1 MKRLLFTIYLLLYFR
16 FAQYDV
22 SGYWLSL
29 VAGHFVEPWPWTMA
43 LVATGVLLLVLCLT
57 ERLLAHWHKPVIVAY
72 AIVAW
77 LATAGVGMAFT
88 TVWHQLLLAAGG
100 LVLAW
105 LLMITD
111 KHLRH
116 RSRIT
121 PQTFGVNFQFF
132 AVQMLL
138 LCLYVGVGNGVS
150 DLQHYEL
157 RTAQALQS
165 KHPKRAY
172 KVGDK
177 SYATSHRLFAM
188 RCYLMA
194 TTQKRGWATRCSA
207 KWCQPV
213 VPPVCYCCQP
223 TITNNC
229 CCPHRN
235 LKGYWAAGAMLT
247 RVPLPICTAVPG
259 CQHSWEMASTPLLQT
274 TTCVLYCSN
283 ANLTCL
289 PKRLS
294 TITPPRWRR
303 ANCHAILHKRS
314 YCTNAHAH
322 NPMCSIPTA
331 TLRRTTA
338 IIPIWPTLYPTAP
351 FALTCCATRMAKPI
365 GGGTAT
371 EAAISERPFV

>member
-29 VAGHFVEPWPWTMA
+29 AAGHFVEPWPWTMA

-57 ERLLAHWHKPVIVAY
+57 EKLLAHWHKPVIVAY

-111 KHLRH
+111 KRLRH

-138 LCLYVGVGNGVS
+138 LCLYVGVGNGVT

-194 TTQKRGWATRCSA
+194 TTQKKGLGDEVFSQMVPAGGAASLLLLPTDNYQQLLLPASKLEGLLGSRRHANEGALAYLHRCAWLSAFKGDGKHTAAADYYLCALLLERKLDLFAKEIVNYYPTEVAQSKLPRYFAQALILYQRTRT
-207 KWCQPV
+207 QPKV
-213 VPPVCYCCQP
+213 FY
-223 TITNNC
+223 TDSNIEANYHDYTD
-229 CCPHRN
+229 
-235 LKGYWAAGAMLT
+235 
-247 RVPLPICTAVPG
+247 
-259 CQHSWEMASTPLLQT
+259 MAD
-274 TTCVLYCSN
+274 
-283 ANLTCL
+283 
-289 PKRLS
+289 
-294 TITPPRWRR
+294 
-303 ANCHAILHKRS
+303 
-314 YCTNAHAH
+314 
-322 NPMCSIPTA
+322 SIPDRTVR
-331 TLRRTTA
+331 TNMLRYSYGETY
-338 IIPIWPTLYPTAP
+338 WWWYSY
-351 FALTCCATRMAKPI
+351 
-365 GGGTAT
+365 GGCHK
-371 EAAISERPFV
+371 

>member
-29 VAGHFVEPWPWTMA
+29 TAGHFVEPWPWTMA
-43 LVATGVLLLVLCLT
+43 LVATGVLLLMLCLA
-57 ERLLAHWHKPVIVAY
+57 EKLLAHWHKPAIVAY

-111 KHLRH
+111 KRLRH

-138 LCLYVGVGNGVS
+138 LCLFVGVGNGVT

-194 TTQKRGWATRCSA
+194 TTHKKGLGDEVFSQMVPDGGAASLLLLPTDNYQQLLLPASKLEGLLGSRRHANEGALAYLHRCAWLSAFKGDGKHTAAADYYLCALLLERKLDLFAKEIVNYYPTEVAQSKLPRYFAQALILYQRTRT
-207 KWCQPV
+207 QPKV
-213 VPPVCYCCQP
+213 FY
-223 TITNNC
+223 TDSNIEANYRDYTD
-229 CCPHRN
+229 
-235 LKGYWAAGAMLT
+235 
-247 RVPLPICTAVPG
+247 
-259 CQHSWEMASTPLLQT
+259 MAD
-274 TTCVLYCSN
+274 
-283 ANLTCL
+283 
-289 PKRLS
+289 
-294 TITPPRWRR
+294 
-303 ANCHAILHKRS
+303 
-314 YCTNAHAH
+314 
-322 NPMCSIPTA
+322 SIPDRTVR
-331 TLRRTTA
+331 TNMLRYSYGETY
-338 IIPIWPTLYPTAP
+338 WWWYSY
-351 FALTCCATRMAKPI
+351 
-365 GGGTAT
+365 GGCHK
-371 EAAISERPFV
+371 

>member
-57 ERLLAHWHKPVIVAY
+57 EKLLAHWHKPVIVAY

-138 LCLYVGVGNGVS
+138 LCLYVGVGNGVT

-194 TTQKRGWATRCSA
+194 TTHKKGLGDEVFSQMVPAGGAASLLLLPTDNYQKLLLPASKLEGLLGSRRHANEGALAYLHRCAWLSAFKGDGKHTAAADYYLCALLLERKLDLFAKEIVYYYPTEVAQSKLPRYFAQALILYQRTRT
-207 KWCQPV
+207 QPDV
-213 VPPVCYCCQP
+213 FY
-223 TITNNC
+223 TDSNIEANYRDYTD
-229 CCPHRN
+229 
-235 LKGYWAAGAMLT
+235 
-247 RVPLPICTAVPG
+247 
-259 CQHSWEMASTPLLQT
+259 MAD
-274 TTCVLYCSN
+274 
-283 ANLTCL
+283 
-289 PKRLS
+289 
-294 TITPPRWRR
+294 
-303 ANCHAILHKRS
+303 
-314 YCTNAHAH
+314 
-322 NPMCSIPTA
+322 SIPDRTVR
-331 TLRRTTA
+331 TNMLRYSYGETY
-338 IIPIWPTLYPTAP
+338 WWWYSY
-351 FALTCCATRMAKPI
+351 
-365 GGGTAT
+365 GG
-371 EAAISERPFV
+371 SHK

>member
-29 VAGHFVEPWPWTMA
+29 AAGHFVEPWPWTMA

-57 ERLLAHWHKPVIVAY
+57 EKQLAHWHKPVIVAY

-111 KHLRH
+111 KRLRH

-138 LCLYVGVGNGVS
+138 LCLYVGVGNGVT

-194 TTQKRGWATRCSA
+194 TTHKKGLGDEVFSQMVPDGGAASLLLLPTDNYQQLLLPASKLEGLLGSRRHANEGALAYLHRCAWLSAFKGDGKHTAAADYYLCALLLERKLDLFAKEIVNYYPTEVAQSKLPRYFAQALILYQRTRT
-207 KWCQPV
+207 QPKV
-213 VPPVCYCCQP
+213 FY
-223 TITNNC
+223 TDSNIEANYRDYTD
-229 CCPHRN
+229 
-235 LKGYWAAGAMLT
+235 
-247 RVPLPICTAVPG
+247 
-259 CQHSWEMASTPLLQT
+259 MAD
-274 TTCVLYCSN
+274 
-283 ANLTCL
+283 
-289 PKRLS
+289 
-294 TITPPRWRR
+294 
-303 ANCHAILHKRS
+303 
-314 YCTNAHAH
+314 
-322 NPMCSIPTA
+322 SIPDRTVR
-331 TLRRTTA
+331 TNMLRYSYGETY
-338 IIPIWPTLYPTAP
+338 WWWYSY
-351 FALTCCATRMAKPI
+351 
-365 GGGTAT
+365 GGCHK
-371 EAAISERPFV
+371 

>member
-57 ERLLAHWHKPVIVAY
+57 EKLLAHWHKPVIVAY

-111 KHLRH
+111 KRLRH

-138 LCLYVGVGNGVS
+138 LCLYVGVGNGVT

-194 TTQKRGWATRCSA
+194 TTQKKGLGNEASSQMVPDGGAASLLLLPTDNYQQLLLPASKLEELLGSRRHANEGALAYLHRCAWLSAFKGDGKHTAAADYYLCALLLERKLDLFAREIVNYYPTEVAQSKLPRYFAQALILYQRTRT
-207 KWCQPV
+207 QPNV
-213 VPPVCYCCQP
+213 FY
-223 TITNNC
+223 TDSNIEANYRDYTD
-229 CCPHRN
+229 
-235 LKGYWAAGAMLT
+235 
-247 RVPLPICTAVPG
+247 
-259 CQHSWEMASTPLLQT
+259 MAD
-274 TTCVLYCSN
+274 
-283 ANLTCL
+283 
-289 PKRLS
+289 
-294 TITPPRWRR
+294 
-303 ANCHAILHKRS
+303 
-314 YCTNAHAH
+314 
-322 NPMCSIPTA
+322 SIPDRTVR
-331 TLRRTTA
+331 TNMLRYSYGETY
-338 IIPIWPTLYPTAP
+338 WWWYSY
-351 FALTCCATRMAKPI
+351 
-365 GGGTAT
+365 GGCHK
-371 EAAISERPFV
+371 

>member
-57 ERLLAHWHKPVIVAY
+57 EKLLAHWHKPVIVAY

-138 LCLYVGVGNGVS
+138 LCLYVGVGNGVT

-194 TTQKRGWATRCSA
+194 TTHKKGLGDEVFSQMVPAGGAASLLLLPTDNYQQLLLPASKLERLLGSRRHANEGALAYLHRCAWLSAFKGDSKHTAAADYYLCALLLERKLDLFAKEIVYYYPTEVAQSKLPRYFAQALILYQRTRT
-207 KWCQPV
+207 QPKV
-213 VPPVCYCCQP
+213 FY
-223 TITNNC
+223 TDSNIEANYRDYTD
-229 CCPHRN
+229 
-235 LKGYWAAGAMLT
+235 
-247 RVPLPICTAVPG
+247 
-259 CQHSWEMASTPLLQT
+259 MAD
-274 TTCVLYCSN
+274 
-283 ANLTCL
+283 
-289 PKRLS
+289 
-294 TITPPRWRR
+294 
-303 ANCHAILHKRS
+303 
-314 YCTNAHAH
+314 
-322 NPMCSIPTA
+322 SIPDRTVR
-331 TLRRTTA
+331 TNMLRYSYGETY
-338 IIPIWPTLYPTAP
+338 WWWYSYGDSH
-351 FALTCCATRMAKPI
+351 K
-365 GGGTAT
+365 
-371 EAAISERPFV
+371 

>member
-57 ERLLAHWHKPVIVAY
+57 EKLLAHWHKPVIVAY

-138 LCLYVGVGNGVS
+138 LCVYVGVGNGVS

-165 KHPKRAY
+165 KHPKHAY

-194 TTQKRGWATRCSA
+194 TTHKKGLGDEVFSQMVPAGGAASLLLLPTDNYQQLLLPASKLEGLLGSRRHANEGALAYLHRCAWLSAFKGDGKHTAAADYYLCALLLERKLDLFAKEIVNYYPTEVAQSKLPRYFAQALILYQRTRT
-207 KWCQPV
+207 QPKV
-213 VPPVCYCCQP
+213 FY
-223 TITNNC
+223 TDSNIEANYRDYTD
-229 CCPHRN
+229 
-235 LKGYWAAGAMLT
+235 
-247 RVPLPICTAVPG
+247 
-259 CQHSWEMASTPLLQT
+259 MAD
-274 TTCVLYCSN
+274 
-283 ANLTCL
+283 
-289 PKRLS
+289 
-294 TITPPRWRR
+294 
-303 ANCHAILHKRS
+303 
-314 YCTNAHAH
+314 
-322 NPMCSIPTA
+322 SIPDLTVR
-331 TLRRTTA
+331 TNMLRYSYGETY
-338 IIPIWPTLYPTAP
+338 WWWYSY
-351 FALTCCATRMAKPI
+351 
-365 GGGTAT
+365 GGCHK
-371 EAAISERPFV
+371 

>member
-57 ERLLAHWHKPVIVAY
+57 EKLLAHWHKPVIVAY

-100 LVLAW
+100 LALAW

-111 KHLRH
+111 KRLRH

-138 LCLYVGVGNGVS
+138 LCLYVGVGNGVT

-194 TTQKRGWATRCSA
+194 TTHKKGLGDEVFSQM
-207 KWCQPV
+207 
-213 VPPVCYCCQP
+213 VPAGGAASLLLLP
-223 TITNNC
+223 TDNYQ
-229 CCPHRN
+229 R
-235 LKGYWAAGAMLT
+235 LL
-247 RVPLPICTAVPG
+247 LP
-259 CQHSWEMASTPLLQT
+259 ASKLEGLLG
-274 TTCVLYCSN
+274 S
-283 ANLTCL
+283 
-289 PKRLS
+289 R
-294 TITPPRWRR
+294 
-303 ANCHAILHKRS
+303 CHANEGALAYLHRCAWLSAFKGDGKHTAAADYYLCALLLERKLDLFAKEIVNYYPTEVAQSKLPRYFAQALILYQRTRTQPKVFYTDSNIEANYRD
-314 YCTNAHAH
+314 YTDMAD
-322 NPMCSIPTA
+322 SIPDRTVR
-331 TLRRTTA
+331 TNMLRYSYGETY
-338 IIPIWPTLYPTAP
+338 WWWYSY
-351 FALTCCATRMAKPI
+351 
-365 GGGTAT
+365 GGCHK
-371 EAAISERPFV
+371 

>member
-29 VAGHFVEPWPWTMA
+29 AAGHFVEPWPWTMA

-57 ERLLAHWHKPVIVAY
+57 EKLLAHWHKPVIVAY

-88 TVWHQLLLAAGG
+88 TVWHQTLLAAGG

-111 KHLRH
+111 KRLRH

-138 LCLYVGVGNGVS
+138 LCLYVGVGNGVT

-194 TTQKRGWATRCSA
+194 TTHKKGLGDEVFSQMVPAGGAASLLLLPTDNYQQLLLPASKLEGLLSSRRHANEGALAYLHRCAWLSAFKGDGKHTAAADYYLCALLLERKLDLFAKEIVNYYPTEVAQSKLPRYFAQALILYQRTRT
-207 KWCQPV
+207 QPKV
-213 VPPVCYCCQP
+213 FY
-223 TITNNC
+223 TDSNIEANYRDYTD
-229 CCPHRN
+229 
-235 LKGYWAAGAMLT
+235 
-247 RVPLPICTAVPG
+247 
-259 CQHSWEMASTPLLQT
+259 MAD
-274 TTCVLYCSN
+274 
-283 ANLTCL
+283 
-289 PKRLS
+289 
-294 TITPPRWRR
+294 
-303 ANCHAILHKRS
+303 
-314 YCTNAHAH
+314 
-322 NPMCSIPTA
+322 SIPDRTVR
-331 TLRRTTA
+331 TNMLRYSYGETY
-338 IIPIWPTLYPTAP
+338 WWWYSY
-351 FALTCCATRMAKPI
+351 
-365 GGGTAT
+365 GGCHK
-371 EAAISERPFV
+371 

>member
-16 FAQYDV
+16 FAQYDI

-29 VAGHFVEPWPWTMA
+29 AAGHFVEPWPWTMA

-57 ERLLAHWHKPVIVAY
+57 EKLLAHWHKPVIVAY

-77 LATAGVGMAFT
+77 LATAGVSMAFT

-111 KHLRH
+111 KRLRH

-138 LCLYVGVGNGVS
+138 LCLYVGVGNGVT

-194 TTQKRGWATRCSA
+194 TTHKKGLGDEVFSQMVPAGGAASLLLLPTDNYQQLLLPASKLEGLLGSRRHANEGALAYLHRCAWLSAFKGDGKHTAAADYYLCALLLERKLDLFAKEIVNYYPTEVAQSKLPRYFAQALILYQRTRT
-207 KWCQPV
+207 QPNV
-213 VPPVCYCCQP
+213 FY
-223 TITNNC
+223 TDSNIEANYRDYTD
-229 CCPHRN
+229 
-235 LKGYWAAGAMLT
+235 
-247 RVPLPICTAVPG
+247 
-259 CQHSWEMASTPLLQT
+259 MAD
-274 TTCVLYCSN
+274 
-283 ANLTCL
+283 
-289 PKRLS
+289 
-294 TITPPRWRR
+294 
-303 ANCHAILHKRS
+303 
-314 YCTNAHAH
+314 
-322 NPMCSIPTA
+322 SIPDRTVR
-331 TLRRTTA
+331 TNMLRYSYGETY
-338 IIPIWPTLYPTAP
+338 WWWYSY
-351 FALTCCATRMAKPI
+351 
-365 GGGTAT
+365 GGCHK
-371 EAAISERPFV
+371 